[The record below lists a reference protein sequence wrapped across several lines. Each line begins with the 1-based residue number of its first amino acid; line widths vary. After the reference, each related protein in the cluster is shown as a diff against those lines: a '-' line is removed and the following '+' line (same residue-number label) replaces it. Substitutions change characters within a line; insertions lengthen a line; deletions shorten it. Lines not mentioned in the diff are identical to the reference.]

1 MTRGVGGYT
10 ADEALA
16 KLSDMTAGVEP
27 IALDEFEARITKAQ
41 ALMKEQ
47 GLAAL
52 YLHAGTSLYYFTGT
66 RWKSSERMVG
76 AVLFQTG
83 APLYIAPAF
92 EKGTIEQFMTVP
104 GEVATWEEHES
115 PYGIISDRLIASG
128 LPQGKIGLDES
139 TPFFVSD
146 GLAQASPTSALSENV
161 RQFRYT
167 NGASVIAVCRMIK
180 SDAEIALMTRA
191 KEMTLAVHKA
201 TASML
206 GEGIT
211 TAEVGDFLDAA
222 HRKVGAPKGSYFKI
236 VLFGPDSAF
245 PHGVKT
251 PKALEF
257 GDMVLIDTGCQL
269 HDYISDITRSYVF
282 GNPTEKQREVWDA
295 EKAAQAKAF
304 DAAQIGTRCG
314 DVDLAA
320 RAELEARG
328 FGPGYETP
336 GLPHR
341 TGHGIGLDIHEWPY
355 LNWGDDTILE
365 PGMCFSNEP
374 MICLY
379 KENGDGEFGVRLED
393 HFYMTAEGPKWFT
406 EPSHSVDE
414 PFAGVGN

>member
-1 MTRGVGGYT
+1 MTKGVGGQT
-10 ADEALA
+10 AEAALA
-16 KLSDMTAGVEP
+16 TLSDMTAGVEP
-27 IALDEFEARITKAQ
+27 IALTEFQARIEKAQ
-41 ALMKEQ
+41 SLMKAQ
-47 GLAAL
+47 GMAAL

-66 RWKSSERMVG
+66 RWKSSERLVG
-76 AVLFQTG
+76 AVLYQTG
-83 APLYIAPAF
+83 EPLYIAPAF
-92 EKGTIEQFMTVP
+92 EKGTIEQFMTVK
-104 GEVATWEEHES
+104 GLVATWEEHEN
-115 PYGIISDRLIASG
+115 PYDLLSNLVYGHSLNFGEGTVGI
-128 LPQGKIGLDES
+128 DEA
-139 TPFFVSD
+139 TPFFIVD
-146 GLAQASPTSALSENV
+146 GLNKVGLDLELV
-161 RQFRYT
+161 
-167 NGASVIAVCRMIK
+167 NGASVTAKCRMIK
-180 SDAEIALMTRA
+180 SPAELALMTRA

-206 GEGIT
+206 YEGIT
-211 TAEVGDFLDAA
+211 TEEVGAFLDAA

-236 VLFGPDSAF
+236 VLFGPDSSF

-251 PKALEF
+251 PKALED

-282 GNPTEKQREVWDA
+282 GDPTEKQRHVWNA

-304 DAAQIGTRCG
+304 EAAQLGTRCG

-320 RAELEARG
+320 RAELEKHG
-328 FGPGYETP
+328 FGPGYKTP

-379 KENGDGEFGVRLED
+379 GEFGVRLED
-393 HFYMTAEGPKWFT
+393 HFYMGDDGPVWFT
-406 EPSHSVDE
+406 QPSQAIDD
-414 PFAGVGN
+414 PFAGV

>member
-1 MTRGVGGYT
+1 MTRGVGGYL
-10 ADEALA
+10 AEEALA
-16 KLSDMTAGVEP
+16 KLSDMTAGVVP
-27 IALDEFEARITKAQ
+27 ISLEEFQARIDKAQ
-41 ALMKEQ
+41 AMMAAQ
-47 GLAAL
+47 GMDAL
-52 YLHAGTSLYYFTGT
+52 YLHAGTSLYYFTGM
-66 RWKSSERMVG
+66 RWRSSERMVG
-76 AVLFQTG
+76 AVLFQKS
-83 APLYIAPAF
+83 APIYIAPAF
-92 EKGTIEQFMTVP
+92 EKGTLEQFMLVT
-104 GEVATWEEHES
+104 GEIATWEEHEN
-115 PYGIISDRLIASG
+115 PYAIFAARLGDIKSLG
-128 LPQGKIGLDES
+128 VDEA

-146 GLAQASPTSALSENV
+146 GIAKAAPTVAL
-161 RQFRYT
+161 T
-167 NGASVIAVCRMIK
+167 NGASITAKCRMIK

-206 GEGIT
+206 HEHIT

-245 PHGVKT
+245 PHGVRE
-251 PKALEF
+251 PKKLAF

-282 GNPTEKQREVWDA
+282 GNPTDEHRKVWDA

-304 DAAQIGTRCG
+304 EAAQIGTRCG

-320 RAELEARG
+320 RAELEAHG
-328 FGPGYETP
+328 YGPGYETP

-365 PGMCFSNEP
+365 AGMCFSNEP

-379 KENGDGEFGVRLED
+379 KDSGEGEFGVRLED

-414 PFAGVGN
+414 PFGKL

>member
-1 MTRGVGGYT
+1 MTKGVGGRT
-10 ADEALA
+10 AEEALA
-16 KLSDMTAGVEP
+16 TLSDMTAGAQP
-27 IALDEFEARITKAQ
+27 IALSEFQARLEKAQ
-41 ALMKEQ
+41 SLMAEQ
-47 GLAAL
+47 GLDAL
-52 YLHAGTSLYYFTGT
+52 YLHAGSSLYYFTGM

-76 AVLFQTG
+76 AVLTQTG
-83 APLYIAPAF
+83 PPRFIAPAF
-92 EKGTIEQFMTVP
+92 EKGTLEQFMLIK
-104 GEVATWEEHES
+104 GEVITWEEHEN
-115 PYGIISDRLIASG
+115 PYAVFANHIGAIATLGI
-128 LPQGKIGLDES
+128 DEA

-146 GLAQASPTSALSENV
+146 GLAKALPNCTLS
-161 RQFRYT
+161 
-167 NGASVIAVCRMIK
+167 NGASVTARCRMIK
-180 SDAEIALMTRA
+180 SDAELNLMRRA

-206 GEGIT
+206 HEGIS
-211 TAEVGDFLDAA
+211 TAEVGAFLDAA

-236 VLFGPDSAF
+236 VLFGPDSSF
-245 PHGVKT
+245 PHGVRDPKT
-251 PKALEF
+251 LEF

-282 GNPTEKQREVWDA
+282 GNPTEKQRKVWDA

-304 DAAQIGTRCG
+304 DAAQLGIRCG

-328 FGPGYETP
+328 FGPGYKTP

-379 KENGDGEFGVRLED
+379 KDNGDGEFGVRLED
-393 HFYMTAEGPKWFT
+393 HFYMGKDGPVWFT
-406 EPSHSVDE
+406 EPSNAIDD
-414 PFAGVGN
+414 PFGGVS

>member
-1 MTRGVGGYT
+1 MTKGVGGRT
-10 ADEALA
+10 AEEALA
-16 KLSDMTAGVEP
+16 TLSNMTAGAVP
-27 IALDEFEARITKAQ
+27 IALDEFQARIAKAQ
-41 ALMKEQ
+41 GLMVAQ
-47 GLAAL
+47 GMDAL
-52 YLHAGTSLYYFTGT
+52 YLHAGTSLYYFTGM
-66 RWKSSERMVG
+66 RWRGSERMVG

-83 APLYIAPAF
+83 APLFIAPAF
-92 EKGTIEQFMTVP
+92 EKGTLEQFMWVE
-104 GEVATWEEHES
+104 GEIATWEEHEN
-115 PYGIISDRLIASG
+115 PYAVFAEHVGPIGALGI
-128 LPQGKIGLDES
+128 DEA

-146 GLAQASPTSALSENV
+146 GLAKAMPNCTL
-161 RQFRYT
+161 T
-167 NGASVIAVCRMIK
+167 NGAAVTAKCRMIK
-180 SDAEIALMTRA
+180 SEAELALMKRA

-206 GEGIT
+206 FEGIT
-211 TAEVGDFLDAA
+211 TADVGAFLDAA
-222 HRKVGAPKGSYFKI
+222 HRKVGAPAGSYFKI
-236 VLFGPDSAF
+236 VLFGPDSSF
-245 PHGVKT
+245 PHGVKN

-304 DAAQIGTRCG
+304 EAAQIGTRCG

-320 RAELEARG
+320 RVELEARG

-355 LNWGDDTILE
+355 LNWGDDTVLE
-365 PGMCFSNEP
+365 AGMCFSNEP

-379 KENGDGEFGVRLED
+379 KENGEGEFGVRLED
-393 HFYMTAEGPKWFT
+393 HFYMGADGPIWFT

-414 PFAGVGN
+414 PFAGVM

>member
-16 KLSDMTAGVEP
+16 KLSDMTAGTKP
-27 IALDEFEARITKAQ
+27 IRLEEFHARIEKAQ
-41 ALMKEQ
+41 GLMVEQ
-47 GLAAL
+47 TMHAL
-52 YLHAGTSLYYFTGT
+52 YLHAGTSLYYFTGM

-76 AVLFQTG
+76 AILFQTG
-83 APLYIAPAF
+83 EPVFIAPAF
-92 EKGTIEQFMTVP
+92 EKGTILQFMKVT
-104 GEVATWEEHES
+104 GEVATWEEHEN
-115 PYGIISDRLIASG
+115 PYEVFNTYLNRAGVASG
-128 LPQGKIGLDES
+128 TLGIDEA

-146 GLAQASPTSALSENV
+146 GIANAVPTPDISL
-161 RQFRYT
+161 T
-167 NGASVIAVCRMIK
+167 NGASVTAACRMIK
-180 SDAEIALMTRA
+180 SETELELMTRV

-206 GEGIT
+206 SEGIT

-222 HRKVGAPKGSYFKI
+222 HRKVGAPGGSYFKI

-304 DAAQIGTRCG
+304 EAAQIGTRCG

-379 KENGDGEFGVRLED
+379 KENGNGEFGVRLED

-406 EPSHSVDE
+406 EPSLSVDE
-414 PFAGVGN
+414 PFGGV